1 MNQDLLAN
9 GKALGGGV
17 RLRDNLK
24 LTPKTTLRNF
34 VKNKVQNNLAIKN
47 FLQLINN
54 LKEKKLNSDK
64 PLLAFATTTQP
75 AAVNTTQGVIS
86 DTKINN
92 PKNMPIRHQWDENWG
107 YCGEA
112 SLITANL
119 MVGQYFSQFY
129 IRDLAANIA
138 SKNVNRNQ
146 GDRENQFLI
155 ETTAKDVALACHLGV
170 KDVFI
175 GGDPKI
181 SANNYQKQI
190 TNPTEDYLSWLK
202 TNFNA
207 KDTLAI
213 IIGVFENG
221 KKFKKWFYKADGTP
235 TPWWDVN
242 YDHIVLLS
250 NISDKSM
257 WINDLGNYKNYS
269 LNNCD
274 IELDDTSAA
283 KNLSQYSNPKSY
295 LAPDKSPLF
304 FQMDLS
310 KSVLS
315 RDDSNND
322 ALPYIYTIPKFEKKT
337 YTETDTDVVFG
348 NVGISLSNLTD
359 KDQNGNALLPVRI
372 TVDKTYELPSVKDSS
387 DDVSDNFLYSNM
399 TPYWDVLTLKIT
411 VSGLT
416 KNSKYTI
423 YKFSDITKVASTTS
437 RIITENATNTFCT
450 TFTGGLTGFGAGA
463 DPNTGGSKNNQDP
476 IGFRGGKPTYTTV
489 PLTFT
494 ATQSTTVPL
503 TFTATQS
510 TYTFTDYIRSCD
522 QAIYRC
528 VAN

>member
-1 MNQDLLAN
+1 MNQDLLVN
-9 GKALGGGV
+9 GKALEGL

-24 LTPKTTLRNF
+24 VTPKTTLRNF

-54 LKEKKLNSDK
+54 IKEKKLNSDK

-138 SKNVNRNQ
+138 SKNANRNQ

-155 ETTAKDVALACHLGV
+155 ETTAKYVALACHLGV

-175 GGDPKI
+175 GGAPQI
-181 SANNYQKQI
+181 SAKNEKII
-190 TNPTEDYLSWLK
+190 TKSTDDYLSWLK

-207 KDTLAI
+207 TDTLAI

-221 KKFKKWFYKADGTP
+221 KKFKKWFYNSDGTP

-250 NISDKSM
+250 NISDKSV

-315 RDDSNND
+315 RSDSNSD

-337 YTETDTDVVFG
+337 YTETVTDVVFG

-359 KDQNGNALLPVRI
+359 KDQNGKALLPVKI

-416 KNSKYTI
+416 KNSIYTI
-423 YKFSDITKVASTTS
+423 YKFSDITKVTSTTS
-437 RIITENATNTFCT
+437 HNIITDNATNTFCP

-476 IGFRGGKPTYTTV
+476 IGFRGGNPTYTSL

-494 ATQSTTVPL
+494 ATQST
-503 TFTATQS
+503 